1 MTLAIKSNRRLKK
14 VKVKKSAKVNF
25 FGGDNMRMSDLVAE
39 YIKNIL
45 EESNGIAEIQRNELA
60 NSLGCVPSQ
69 INYVLSSRFTQEN
82 GYVVES
88 RRGGGGYI
96 RITKVHFS
104 TDKGNIIM
112 HIIRTMGNSL
122 DATSAGIILE
132 NLVSNRIITTEIM
145 RIMASAISERAF
157 ADIPKE
163 YRNLVRATVL
173 KNMLLTQ
180 I

>member
-1 MTLAIKSNRRLKK
+1 
-14 VKVKKSAKVNF
+14 
-25 FGGDNMRMSDLVAE
+25 MRMSDLVAE

-45 EESNGIAEIQRNELA
+45 EESNGTAEIQRNELA

-96 RITKVHFS
+96 RITRVHFS
-104 TDKGNIIM
+104 TDKGSIIM
-112 HIIRTMGNSL
+112 HIIKSMGNTL
-122 DATSAGIILE
+122 DATSAMLILE
-132 NLVSNRIITTEIM
+132 NLTTNRIIPPEVM
-145 RIMASAISERAF
+145 RIMGAAISERAF

-163 YRNLVRATVL
+163 YRNRVRATVM
-173 KNMLLTQ
+173 KNMLLSQ